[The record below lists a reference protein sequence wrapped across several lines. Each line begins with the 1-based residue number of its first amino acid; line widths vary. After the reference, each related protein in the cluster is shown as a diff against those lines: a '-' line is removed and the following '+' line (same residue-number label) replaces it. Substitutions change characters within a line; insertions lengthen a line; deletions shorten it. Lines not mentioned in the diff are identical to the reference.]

1 MKEMKKLASGES
13 GLDKLMA
20 MDPDLAGEIASVAK
34 LQKQVIILKRSNN
47 SLRNKTAQTHAKL
60 LKDYEVRDIE
70 CSDLR
75 GKLYDKEREIK
86 ALQLK
91 LKDLTKRN

>member
-1 MKEMKKLASGES
+1 MKEIKKMASGES

-34 LQKQVIILKRSNN
+34 LQKQIIILKRSNN
-47 SLRNKTAQTHAKL
+47 SLRNRTAQTNAKL

-75 GKLYDKEREIK
+75 GKLYD
-86 ALQLK
+86 
-91 LKDLTKRN
+91 

>member
-1 MKEMKKLASGES
+1 MKEMNKLASGES

-75 GKLYDKEREIK
+75 G
-86 ALQLK
+86 
-91 LKDLTKRN
+91 